1 MSTNNPLLSSLT
13 TNEGRELT
21 SYLNYKDRSL
31 KISVIVPTLNEAKYL
46 GETLTYIQ
54 KLSPYEVIVS
64 DGGSDD
70 GTLEIAAK
78 FTENV
83 VSGPAGRGLQMNA
96 GAGIATGDIF
106 LFLHADSRIEST
118 SYEKMLHSMKNSE
131 EIGGAFSLCIVSDKW
146 SLRLITRLANL
157 RSKYLGMAYGDQA
170 FFVKK
175 NIFQEMNGFAKL
187 PICEDIDFFK
197 RLRNLG
203 PVILLNEQALTS
215 PRRWDKE
222 GIWFT
227 TIKNILI
234 ATLFKLGFPPRS
246 LTKWHQI
253 VR

>member
-1 MSTNNPLLSSLT
+1 
-13 TNEGRELT
+13 
-21 SYLNYKDRSL
+21 L
-31 KISVIVPTLNEAKYL
+31 KVSIIVPTLNEAKCL

-54 KLSPYEVIVS
+54 QLSPHEVIVS
-64 DGGSDD
+64 DGGSVD

-83 VSGPAGRGLQMNA
+83 VTGPAGRSLQMNA
-96 GAGIATGDIF
+96 GARIATGDIF
-106 LFLHADSRIEST
+106 LFLHADNHIESA
-118 SYEKMLHSMKNSE
+118 SYEKMSHSMENSE

-175 NIFQEMNGFAKL
+175 RIFHKMNGFAKL

-203 PVILLNEQALTS
+203 PVILLSEKTLTS
-215 PRRWDKE
+215 PRRWYKE
-222 GIWFT
+222 GIWIT

-234 ATLFKLGFPPRS
+234 ATLFELGFPLRI
-246 LTKWHQI
+246 LTKWY
-253 VR
+253 

>member
-1 MSTNNPLLSSLT
+1 MKVS
-13 TNEGRELT
+13 
-21 SYLNYKDRSL
+21 
-31 KISVIVPTLNEAKYL
+31 IIVPTLNEAKCL

-54 KLSPYEVIVS
+54 QLSPHEVIVS
-64 DGGSDD
+64 DGGSVD

-83 VSGPAGRGLQMNA
+83 VTGPAGRSLQMNA
-96 GAGIATGDIF
+96 GARIATGDIF
-106 LFLHADSRIEST
+106 LFLHADNHIESA
-118 SYEKMLHSMKNSE
+118 SYEKMSHSMENSE

-175 NIFQEMNGFAKL
+175 RIFHKMNGFAKL

-203 PVILLNEQALTS
+203 PVILLSEKTLTS
-215 PRRWDKE
+215 PRRWYKE
-222 GIWFT
+222 GIWIT

-234 ATLFKLGFPPRS
+234 ATLFELGFPLRI
-246 LTKWHQI
+246 LTKWY
-253 VR
+253 

>member
-1 MSTNNPLLSSLT
+1 VR
-13 TNEGRELT
+13 GLT
-21 SYLNYKDRSL
+21 SQLNYRDRSL
-31 KISVIVPTLNEAKYL
+31 KISIIVPTLNEAKCL

-54 KLSPYEVIVS
+54 QLSPHEVIVS

-70 GTLEIAAK
+70 GTLKIAEK

-83 VSGPAGRGLQMNA
+83 VNGPAGRALQMNA
-96 GAGIATGDIF
+96 GARIATGDIF
-106 LFLHADSRIEST
+106 LFLHADSRIEPA
-118 SYEKMLHSMKNSE
+118 SYEKMLRSMKNPE

-170 FFVKK
+170 FFVK
-175 NIFQEMNGFAKL
+175 NSIFQKMNGFTKL

-203 PVILLNEQALTS
+203 SVILLNEKALTS
-215 PRRWDKE
+215 PRRWNKE

-234 ATLFKLGFPPRS
+234 VTLFELGFPPRI
-246 LTKWHQI
+246 LTKWYQT

>member
-1 MSTNNPLLSSLT
+1 MKVS
-13 TNEGRELT
+13 
-21 SYLNYKDRSL
+21 
-31 KISVIVPTLNEAKYL
+31 IIVPTLNEAKCL

-54 KLSPYEVIVS
+54 QLSPHEVIVS
-64 DGGSDD
+64 DGGSVD

-83 VSGPAGRGLQMNA
+83 VTGPAGRSLQMNA
-96 GAGIATGDIF
+96 GARIATGDIF
-106 LFLHADSRIEST
+106 LFLHADNHIESA
-118 SYEKMLHSMKNSE
+118 SYEKMSHSMENSE

-175 NIFQEMNGFAKL
+175 RIFHKMNGFAKL

-203 PVILLNEQALTS
+203 PVILLSEKTLTS
-215 PRRWDKE
+215 PRRWYKE
-222 GIWFT
+222 GIWIT

-234 ATLFKLGFPPRS
+234 ATLFKLGFPLRI
-246 LTKWHQI
+246 LTKWY
-253 VR
+253 